1 MSIFQERPVLEM
13 AEDFRRY
20 LNQFRCDKG
29 QSYTHT
35 SIGNPKMSLHVP
47 EEKAAEFHAEY
58 TRAMVKGYP
67 LHLTEK
73 PTDPS
78 PMRVDLDFRSMMG
91 ESKELHRCYQLEDI
105 LRILRMYFEVLSS
118 YVDAPEEA
126 WVAYVMEKPNPV
138 EYRGKIKDGLHIVYP
153 HLPIAHTL
161 QHMVRKKIL
170 DVANA
175 LFVGMP
181 LCNTYEDIVDQ
192 AIIDKNN
199 WQMYGSRKIDSD
211 AYRVTKV
218 FKYDCETC
226 EITEMAVPSAEEE
239 LRFVSLFSMRHKGSE
254 NVCVK
259 AEKEAELDE
268 YVRLVLPTMDERK
281 KNKLHNQVFGKSLN
295 HTKNYVSE
303 EELTLARQL
312 VTECLNPRR
321 AESYEDWIKVG
332 WALRNIDYRLMDAWV
347 EFSRCSSK
355 YLEGECQS
363 FWAKMRIDT
372 LGMGTLRWWAR
383 HDNPMKYNEIMD
395 SNVMSLVD
403 RCVGSEGAH
412 FDVARVVHAM
422 YKDRY
427 RFTTQ
432 DIWYTY
438 REAKHRWMR
447 TKEGLQLR
455 IVLSNEVCSKF
466 MDRSMHWSTEAM
478 RAVPETRVVYEERS
492 KKLAQIAL
500 RLKQSGYKDS
510 VMKECKCLFTD
521 EHFEQLL
528 DSHPHLLGFENG
540 VYDLRMHEFRDGLP
554 DDYVSFCTG
563 RYYIPFDGASPEASE
578 IEAFMASVFTNDQVR
593 RYMKDV
599 MACAIDGGIRQEKF
613 YILTG
618 SGCHAKDTEIMMAD
632 GSIKLVQDIVVGDQL
647 MGDDSTSRNV
657 QELFRG
663 QDMMVR
669 ITPKK
674 GDPFVVNKNH
684 VLSLK
689 FTNLTAIVKRKDS
702 KSDRWRVAW
711 YELQQDPSLKPK
723 KVSKTFKSLEE
734 AEEFRTHGVPSSA
747 IKKGDVIDIKVCD
760 FMKWGKWWNEKGN
773 ANLYR
778 PSMIDFEE
786 KEVKLDPYFL
796 GYWLGDGTSQGP
808 EFTTAE
814 KEVVEYVES
823 ILPPDH
829 KLSVYAEKGEAA
841 TYGISFCGKRVGR
854 YTCQNNIRSGLKK
867 YNLLGNKHIP
877 EDFLYNSRDVRM
889 EILAGLVDS
898 DGNYQQHCNQYS
910 IIQKSLT
917 LAKQIER
924 LVRSLGF
931 AAYMKKTKK
940 RCKQTGAVG
949 TYYIM
954 HIVGEGLD
962 QVPVK
967 CPRKISRVR
976 TKTKNVLVNSFTM
989 EEIGDGDYYG
999 FELDKNHR
1007 YLTGDGVVHH
1017 NSNGKSKLFE
1027 LMQKAVGDY
1036 FCIMPIALLTQKRAA
1051 SNSAQSELERTR
1063 GRRVAIMQE
1072 PGENEKL
1079 NIGLMKELSGGDRI
1093 ICRGLF
1099 KEPVEFKPQFKMF
1112 MTCND
1117 LPEVPSDDGGTWRRI
1132 RVVEFTSKFVENPSK
1147 PKEFP
1152 MDPELTDKFDRWA
1165 DMFISMVVEHHKQMD
1180 PKAIHEPV
1188 EVRIATEGYKKN
1200 NDIIGQYIGE
1210 KMVKDE
1216 ESSDKL
1222 LLNKIYTDFKVWAY
1236 QAVQKGKKIPDRNQF
1251 RAYME
1256 KEFGVYPSD
1265 GKGWRGIRYLVSERE
1280 DEPDAE

>member
-1 MSIFQERPVLEM
+1 M

-35 SIGNPKMSLHVP
+35 SIGNPKISLHVP

-78 PMRVDLDFRSMMG
+78 PMRVDLDFRSMIG
-91 ESKELHRCYQLEDI
+91 ESKELTRSYTAEDV

-118 YVDAPEEA
+118 FIDAPEDA
-126 WVAYVMEKPNPV
+126 WIAYVMEKPSPV

-153 HLPIAHTL
+153 HLSIAHTM
-161 QHMVRKKIL
+161 QHLVRKKIL

-218 FKYDCETC
+218 FKYHCDTC
-226 EITEMAVPSAEEE
+226 GIEELPVPSAEEE
-239 LRFVSLFSMRHKGSE
+239 LRFVSLFSMRHKGSSQ
-254 NVCVK
+254 VRVK
-259 AEKEAELDE
+259 GEKEAELDE

-281 KNKLHNQVFGKSLN
+281 KTKLHNQVFGKSLN
-295 HTKNYVSE
+295 HTKNYISE

-332 WALRNIDYRLMDAWV
+332 WALRNIDFRLLDAWV

-355 YLEGECQS
+355 YLEGECQT
-363 FWAKMRIDT
+363 FWGKMRIDT

-395 SNVMSLVD
+395 SNVMNLVD

-438 REAKHRWMR
+438 REQKHRWVR

-478 RAVPETRVVYEERS
+478 RATPETRVVYEERS

-521 EHFEQLL
+521 EHFEELL

-563 RYYIPFDGASPEASE
+563 RYYIPFDAASPEAAE
-578 IEAFMASVFTNDQVR
+578 IDGFLSSVFTNDQVR

-599 MACAIDGGIRQEKF
+599 MACAVDGGIRQEKF

-618 SGCHAKDTEIMMAD
+618 SG
-632 GSIKLVQDIVVGDQL
+632 
-647 MGDDSTSRNV
+647 
-657 QELFRG
+657 
-663 QDMMVR
+663 
-669 ITPKK
+669 
-674 GDPFVVNKNH
+674 
-684 VLSLK
+684 
-689 FTNLTAIVKRKDS
+689 
-702 KSDRWRVAW
+702 
-711 YELQQDPSLKPK
+711 
-723 KVSKTFKSLEE
+723 
-734 AEEFRTHGVPSSA
+734 
-747 IKKGDVIDIKVCD
+747 
-760 FMKWGKWWNEKGN
+760 
-773 ANLYR
+773 
-778 PSMIDFEE
+778 
-786 KEVKLDPYFL
+786 
-796 GYWLGDGTSQGP
+796 
-808 EFTTAE
+808 
-814 KEVVEYVES
+814 
-823 ILPPDH
+823 
-829 KLSVYAEKGEAA
+829 
-841 TYGISFCGKRVGR
+841 
-854 YTCQNNIRSGLKK
+854 
-867 YNLLGNKHIP
+867 
-877 EDFLYNSRDVRM
+877 
-889 EILAGLVDS
+889 
-898 DGNYQQHCNQYS
+898 
-910 IIQKSLT
+910 
-917 LAKQIER
+917 
-924 LVRSLGF
+924 
-931 AAYMKKTKK
+931 
-940 RCKQTGAVG
+940 
-949 TYYIM
+949 
-954 HIVGEGLD
+954 
-962 QVPVK
+962 
-967 CPRKISRVR
+967 
-976 TKTKNVLVNSFTM
+976 
-989 EEIGDGDYYG
+989 
-999 FELDKNHR
+999 
-1007 YLTGDGVVHH
+1007 
-1017 NSNGKSKLFE
+1017 SNGKSKIFE
-1027 LMQKAVGDY
+1027 LIQKAVGDY
-1036 FCIMPIALLTQKRAA
+1036 FCILPIALLTQKRAA

-1063 GRRVAIMQE
+1063 GRRVSIMQE

-1099 KEPVEFKPQFKMF
+1099 KDPIEFKPQFKMF

-1132 RVVEFTSKFVENPSK
+1132 RVIEFTSKFVEHPTK

-1152 MDPELTDKFDRWA
+1152 MDAELTDKFDRWA
-1165 DMFISMVVEHHKQMD
+1165 DTFISMIVDHHKHMD

-1210 KMVKDE
+1210 KMVRDE
-1216 ESSDKL
+1216 ESTEKL
-1222 LLNKIYTDFKVWAY
+1222 LLSKLYNDFKVWAY

-1256 KEFGVYPSD
+1256 KEFGVYPAD
-1265 GKGWRGIRYLVSERE
+1265 GKGWRGIRYLASDRE
-1280 DEPDAE
+1280 EEPDAE

>member
-618 SGCHAKDTEIMMAD
+618 SG
-632 GSIKLVQDIVVGDQL
+632 
-647 MGDDSTSRNV
+647 
-657 QELFRG
+657 
-663 QDMMVR
+663 
-669 ITPKK
+669 
-674 GDPFVVNKNH
+674 
-684 VLSLK
+684 
-689 FTNLTAIVKRKDS
+689 
-702 KSDRWRVAW
+702 
-711 YELQQDPSLKPK
+711 
-723 KVSKTFKSLEE
+723 
-734 AEEFRTHGVPSSA
+734 
-747 IKKGDVIDIKVCD
+747 
-760 FMKWGKWWNEKGN
+760 
-773 ANLYR
+773 
-778 PSMIDFEE
+778 
-786 KEVKLDPYFL
+786 
-796 GYWLGDGTSQGP
+796 
-808 EFTTAE
+808 
-814 KEVVEYVES
+814 
-823 ILPPDH
+823 
-829 KLSVYAEKGEAA
+829 
-841 TYGISFCGKRVGR
+841 
-854 YTCQNNIRSGLKK
+854 
-867 YNLLGNKHIP
+867 
-877 EDFLYNSRDVRM
+877 
-889 EILAGLVDS
+889 
-898 DGNYQQHCNQYS
+898 
-910 IIQKSLT
+910 
-917 LAKQIER
+917 
-924 LVRSLGF
+924 
-931 AAYMKKTKK
+931 
-940 RCKQTGAVG
+940 
-949 TYYIM
+949 
-954 HIVGEGLD
+954 
-962 QVPVK
+962 
-967 CPRKISRVR
+967 
-976 TKTKNVLVNSFTM
+976 
-989 EEIGDGDYYG
+989 
-999 FELDKNHR
+999 
-1007 YLTGDGVVHH
+1007 
-1017 NSNGKSKLFE
+1017 SNGKSKLFE

>member
-1 MSIFQERPVLEM
+1 M
-13 AEDFRRY
+13 AEEFRRY

-35 SIGNPKMSLHVP
+35 SIGNPKISLHVP

-91 ESKELHRCYQLEDI
+91 ETKELTRSYTADDI
-105 LRILRMYFEVLSS
+105 MRILRMYFEVLSS
-118 YVDAPEEA
+118 FIDAPEDA
-126 WVAYVMEKPNPV
+126 WVAYVMEKPSPV

-153 HLPIAHTL
+153 HLSIAHTM
-161 QHMVRKKIL
+161 QHLVRKKIL

-218 FKYDCETC
+218 FKYHCDTC
-226 EITEMAVPSAEEE
+226 VIEELPVPSAEEE
-239 LRFVSLFSMRHKGSE
+239 LRFVSLFSMRHKASSQ
-254 NVCVK
+254 VRVK
-259 AEKEAELDE
+259 GDKEAELDE

-281 KNKLHNQVFGKSLN
+281 KTKLHNQVFGKSLN

-332 WALRNIDYRLMDAWV
+332 WALRNIDYRLLDAWV

-355 YLEGECQS
+355 YLEGECQT
-363 FWAKMRIDT
+363 FWGKMRIDT

-395 SNVMSLVD
+395 SNVMTLVD

-438 REAKHRWMR
+438 REQKHRWVR

-528 DSHPHLLGFENG
+528 DSHPHLLCFENG

-563 RYYIPFDGASPEASE
+563 RYYIPYDATSPEATE
-578 IEAFMASVFTNDQVR
+578 IEGFLSSVFTNDQVR

-599 MACAIDGGIRQEKF
+599 MACAVDGGIRQEKF

-632 GSIKLVQDIVVGDQL
+632 GSLKLVQDIVVGDQL
-647 MGDDSTSRNV
+647 MGDDSTPRNV
-657 QELFRG
+657 KELFRG
-663 QDMMVR
+663 QDTMMR
-669 ITPKK
+669 IIPKK
-674 GDPFVVNKNH
+674 GEPFVVNQHHK
-684 VLSLK
+684 LTLK
-689 FTNLTAIVKRKDS
+689 VTKSSMPNIVPRKD
-702 KSDRWRVAW
+702 KFEARWLEKIFSTTEDGCIV
-711 YELQQDPSLKPK
+711 QQ
-723 KVSKTFKSLEE
+723 KTCRFSNRKEAEAFIKSLIYVPNVLQEE
-734 AEEFRTHGVPSSA
+734 DK
-747 IKKGDVIDIKVCD
+747 IDVQVKNYVN
-760 FMKWGKWWNEKGN
+760 WNMDRYHLY
-773 ANLYR
+773 LYR
-778 PSMIDFEE
+778 TGVEYAPR
-786 KEVKLDPYFL
+786 EVTLDPYFL
-796 GYWLGDGTSQGP
+796 GYWLGDGTSCEPG
-808 EFTTAE
+808 FTTAE
-814 KEVVEYVES
+814 SEVVEYIEQ
-823 ILPPDH
+823 ILPSEH
-829 KLSVYAEKGEAA
+829 KMTIYDKKGGAIR
-841 TYGISFCGKRVGR
+841 YGISFKGKRVGR
-854 YTCQNNIRSGLKK
+854 YTCQNEILNNMRK
-867 YNLLGNKHIP
+867 YNIIGNKHIP
-877 EDFLYNSRDVRM
+877 IDFLQNTREVRLQV
-889 EILAGLVDS
+889 LAGIMDS
-898 DGNYQQHCNQYS
+898 DGYATKSNSYEITLKNEKLLDEV
-910 IIQKSLT
+910 IQ
-917 LAKQIER
+917 LA
-924 LVRSLGF
+924 RSLGF
-931 AAYMKKTKK
+931 NCYKNVVQKKCYNNGK
-940 RCKQTGAVG
+940 VN
-949 TYYIM
+949 TYYQTFI
-954 HIVGEGLD
+954 HGNDLD
-962 QVPVK
+962 DIPCLV
-967 CPRKISRVR
+967 PRK
-976 TKTKNVLVNSFTM
+976 NVAKRQSCRDPM
-989 EEIGDGDYYG
+989 AIGFKVQPIGVGDYYG
-999 FELDKNHR
+999 FCVDKNHR
-1007 YLTGDGVVHH
+1007 YLMSDFVVTA
-1017 NSNGKSKLFE
+1017 NSNGKSKIFE
-1027 LMQKAVGDY
+1027 LIQKAVGDY

-1132 RVVEFTSKFVENPSK
+1132 RVIEFTSKFVENPTK

-1165 DMFISMVVEHHKQMD
+1165 DMFISMILEHHKHMD

-1210 KMVKDE
+1210 KMVRDE
-1216 ESSDKL
+1216 ESTEKL
-1222 LLNKIYTDFKVWAY
+1222 LLNKLFNDFKVWAY

-1256 KEFGVYPSD
+1256 KEFGVYPAD
-1265 GKGWRGIRYLVSERE
+1265 GKGWRGIRYLVSDHE
-1280 DEPDAE
+1280 DEPNAE